1 MLAAE
6 PAAFLFLQAVMNFIW
21 RAECSCKCS
30 KSLCLLFDY
39 FDNILPSYVMTEHLK
54 HQTQNKHQRTVL
66 DAGRKKCLLLSN
78 EILKEGKEKKKRR
91 KTKKRKKKRKRK
103 REGGSER
110 GRKREKREKGKEQRK
125 KKEKEKKERKGK
137 RKRERGTQRERERK
151 EKEKE
156 KKKDE
161 PDFFLTTLTDFLMAF
176 FDLKVCASG

>member
-78 EILKEGKEKKKRR
+78 EILKEGKEKKK
-91 KTKKRKKKRKRK
+91 KTKD
-103 REGGSER
+103 E
-110 GRKREKREKGKEQRK
+110 
-125 KKEKEKKERKGK
+125 KKEKEKKKEK
-137 RKRERGTQRERERK
+137 RKRK
-151 EKEKE
+151 
-156 KKKDE
+156 
-161 PDFFLTTLTDFLMAF
+161 
-176 FDLKVCASG
+176 